1 MTMQTFLM
9 ATPQINNERGV
20 AALVVILIL
29 LFSISGITLYA
40 ANTGILEQKVSTNDY
55 RAKQLAEAADA
66 GINYAQAWLAS
77 NTNSAT
83 WGTADASGNQTST
96 TIGSTSMANGFLAT
110 ITLTRPITM
119 PDHVLITSTAT
130 ETGGSPVTAV
140 AKLNVVQKKVMT
152 GLPDSPMVV
161 NGCVDATVG
170 GPVIENQ
177 QAGSTYEIIS
187 SQDASCINQGHFTGT
202 YGFDVDDSAFVG
214 AAWDRSFGMSQTEMQ
229 ALAALP
235 GSNVHWITQTTPYHT
250 DLGSVGP
257 PAQPVVVI
265 FTGCPA
271 INGATTLVGVVY
283 FLGPCVTSG
292 WGGGNILGTLIVD
305 GDVTQMNANTRL
317 IYDEDYV
324 GDLVDDYVGVKGR
337 IPGTWIDE

>member
-1 MTMQTFLM
+1 MHTSLRLSQLRHG
-9 ATPQINNERGV
+9 ECGV

-96 TIGSTSMANGFLAT
+96 SIGSTSMSNGFSAA

-130 ETGGSPVTAV
+130 ETGGSLVTAV
-140 AKLNVVQKKVMT
+140 AKLSIVQKKVMT

-161 NGCVDATVG
+161 NGCVSSTVG
-170 GPVIENQ
+170 TPTIENQ
-177 QAGSTYEIIS
+177 QLGSTYEIIS
-187 SQDASCINQGHFTGT
+187 SQNALCVNQGNFNGG
-202 YGFDVDDSAFVG
+202 YGFDVQGGAFVG
-214 AAWDRSFGMSQTEMQ
+214 SAWDRSFGMTQAEMQ
-229 ALAALP
+229 TLAAVP
-235 GSNVHWITQTTPYHT
+235 GSNVYWNTQTTPYHT

-257 PAQPVVVI
+257 PAQPVVAI
-265 FTGCPA
+265 FTGCPS
-271 INGATTLVGVVY
+271 INGGTTIVGVVY
-283 FLGPCVTSG
+283 FVGPCTTNG
-292 WGGGNILGTLIVD
+292 WGGGNIFGTLIVD
-305 GDVTQMNANTRL
+305 GDVALMNANTAL

-337 IPGTWIDE
+337 IPGTWLDE